1 MTLLKLPP
9 PGYRYDGKPVKPVV
23 AWSHSAITSY
33 EDCPQRFY
41 AVRILGWPDPPGPAL
56 IKGRRVHEAGAN
68 YLQVPNSPLPNEYK
82 RFAGLMEQLR
92 SLNPYADLK
101 MTFTPRWSLGR
112 EGWFGKDV
120 WLRLEWDAGVV
131 YQSDRHADIVDFKTG
146 KRYDDKNDDQM
157 ELYALSAFIKFRS
170 PAVLTRLWYLDSGI
184 EIVGPGDNRKPYTI
198 DQMTPLLNKWN
209 QRANAMLNATSYP
222 PRPNKFCE
230 YCPVSSR
237 KGGPCAEG

>member
-9 PGYRYDGKPVKPVV
+9 PGYRYDGKQVKPVV

-41 AVRILGWPDPPGPAL
+41 AVRILGWPDPASPAL
-56 IKGRRVHEAGAN
+56 LKGRKVHEAGAH
-68 YLQVPNSPLPNEYK
+68 YLQVPNSPLPKEYVK
-82 RFAGLMEQLR
+82 FATLMEQMR

-101 MTFTPRWSLGR
+101 MTFTPSWSLGR

-120 WLRLEWDAGVV
+120 WLRLEWDAGKV
-131 YQSDRHADIVDFKTG
+131 YEDRTADIVDFKTG

-157 ELYALSAFIKFRS
+157 DLYALSAFIKFRS
-170 PAVLTRLWYLDSGI
+170 PEVTTRLWYLDSGL
-184 EIVGPGDNRKPYTI
+184 EVVGPGGSGKTYTI
-198 DQMTPLLNKWN
+198 AEAPTLMSKWT
-209 QRANAMLNATSYP
+209 QRANAMLKATSFP